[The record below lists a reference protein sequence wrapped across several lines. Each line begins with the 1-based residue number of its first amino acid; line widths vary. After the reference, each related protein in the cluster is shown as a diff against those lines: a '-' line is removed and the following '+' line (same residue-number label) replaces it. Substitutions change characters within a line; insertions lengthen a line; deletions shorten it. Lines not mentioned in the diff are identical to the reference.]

1 MGNGY
6 DYINSHIRK
15 RKKLEEYLRKSQL
28 QLKRIRGADLVI
40 FDDLMYMAMDQN
52 EDNLLVNSY
61 KWQYLL

>member
-6 DYINSHIRK
+6 DYIDSHIRK
-15 RKKLEEYLRKSQL
+15 RKKLEKYLRKSQL

-40 FDDLMYMAMDQN
+40 IDDLMYMAMDQN